1 MRIGQA
7 ASVTGVP
14 VKTLRYWEEAGVLT
28 PPGRDESGYRRY
40 AQKAIDQVNFIRS
53 AQAVGLSLEVIGE
66 IIRLRSKGV
75 TPCRHVE
82 ELLRERLAD
91 IDSKMESLSRARSEV
106 STLLERAATLDPQQC
121 DDRSICH
128 LLVTRQPPT

>member
-7 ASVTGVP
+7 ASLTGVP

-28 PPGRDESGYRRY
+28 PPGRDGSGYRRY
-40 AQKAIDQVNFIRS
+40 AQEAIDQVNFILA

-66 IIRLRSKGV
+66 IIRLRSEGV

-82 ELLRERLAD
+82 GLLRERLAD
-91 IDSKMESLSRARSEV
+91 IDNKMESLSKARSEV
-106 STLLERAATLDPQQC
+106 SKLLERAATLDPQQC
-121 DDRSICH
+121 NDRSICH
-128 LLVTRQPPT
+128 LLVAP

>member
-7 ASVTGVP
+7 ASLTGVP

-28 PPGRDESGYRRY
+28 PPWRDGSGYRRY
-40 AQKAIDQVNFIRS
+40 AQEAIDQVNFILA
-53 AQAVGLSLEVIGE
+53 AQGVGLSLEVIGE
-66 IIRLRSKGV
+66 IIRLRSQGV

-91 IDSKMESLSRARSEV
+91 IDSKMESLSLSLIHISE
-106 STLLERAATLDPQQC
+106 P
-121 DDRSICH
+121 
-128 LLVTRQPPT
+128 TRPY